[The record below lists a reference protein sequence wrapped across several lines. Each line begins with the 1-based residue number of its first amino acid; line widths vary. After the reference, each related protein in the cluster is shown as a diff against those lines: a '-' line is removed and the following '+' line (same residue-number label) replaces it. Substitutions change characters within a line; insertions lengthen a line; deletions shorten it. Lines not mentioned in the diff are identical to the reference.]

1 MQRYVVAAGVLL
13 LIMFAGQC
21 GQSNGHR
28 ERDSPPPAASEVEVR
43 MAETHQQAVAQW
55 SRERAHSA
63 SLEGEVANGRG
74 TVGVLSI
81 TVVVLASALTVTL
94 SALLIRRGRGQ

>member
-1 MQRYVVAAGVLL
+1 MQRFVAAAGVLL

-21 GQSNGHR
+21 GQSGGHR
-28 ERDSPPPAASEVEVR
+28 GSDSRPPAPSAVEVR

-55 SRERAHSA
+55 SRERARSA

-74 TVGVLSI
+74 TVGLLSI
-81 TVVVLASALTVTL
+81 TVVILASALTVTL